1 MYSIVKDKH
10 KNIIKRDTSIKPT
23 DQVLGKVS
31 INPTKYPIVNFYYQL
46 RKYWIDVLVDG
57 QILTIHGNFI
67 ADKIDGTT
75 PLANIFSDIEFIPV
89 PHKKIELVAMGSPRM
104 KEIEAEQSITYLHK
118 SDIKPGYIYQDK
130 RGNEYSILK
139 IEKGVAYFKKYGYY
153 YTVSLKPKQFVKNN
167 GPFDLQK
174 EKDDIL
180 KEFNSPN
187 TASWRKNQLQQ
198 FL

>member
-1 MYSIVKDKH
+1 MVD
-10 KNIIKRDTSIKPT
+10 
-23 DQVLGKVS
+23 
-31 INPTKYPIVNFYYQL
+31 FYYKS
-46 RKYWIDVLVDG
+46 RKYWIDVLVDNAV
-57 QILTIHGNFI
+57 LTIHGDFI
-67 ADKIDGTT
+67 KEKIDGTT

-89 PHKKIELVAMGSPRM
+89 PHKKIELVAIGSPRM

-118 SDIKPGYIYQDK
+118 SDIKPGYIYENK
-130 RGNEYSILK
+130 KGTEYRIINIVKDILYCK
-139 IEKGVAYFKKYGYY
+139 QYGYH

-180 KEFNSPN
+180 NEFNSPN